1 MRFADTAPRRVRR
14 WITSATAMTT
24 LAGCALFG
32 DAPDPS
38 KQPAAGMG
46 KASVTATAKAP
57 DAPAKAPAVQAAQ
70 TKPAQ
75 AAGGYAKPAERVTE
89 PVAAPPPKPAL
100 PPIAPA
106 VQRAYDAAREALK
119 AGRTAEA
126 ERGFVALTQSNP
138 ELAGPFANLALVLR
152 GAGKH
157 QEAAAQLE
165 RAVKLSPQR
174 ADLYNQLGV
183 TYRFAGDFGKARAA
197 YEQAISLDAN
207 YAPAV
212 LNLGILHDLYLWD
225 GERAAELYD
234 RYLQLAGDDANV
246 KRWVSDLKNRSR
258 KAASAPKEQG

>member
-1 MRFADTAPRRVRR
+1 MRSADAALRRLLARTASIASV
-14 WITSATAMTT
+14 TA
-24 LAGCALFG
+24 LAGCATFSNPP
-32 DAPDPS
+32 ATP

-46 KASVTATAKAP
+46 KAAVTAAAAKP
-57 DAPAKAPAVQAAQ
+57 QAGQQAQ
-70 TKPAQ
+70 
-75 AAGGYAKPAERVTE
+75 AKPAEAKPGAAKLAERVAE
-89 PVAAPPPKPAL
+89 AAAAPPQPAL

-119 AGRTAEA
+119 AGRMAEA
-126 ERGFVALTQSNP
+126 ERGFVALTKSNP

-152 GAGKH
+152 RAGKH
-157 QEAAAQLE
+157 QEAAAHLE
-165 RAVKLSPQR
+165 KAVQLSPRR

-183 TYRFAGDFGKARAA
+183 TYRFAGDFVKARAA
-197 YEQAISLDAN
+197 YEQALALDAN

-258 KAASAPKEQG
+258 KAAAAPKEQG

>member
-1 MRFADTAPRRVRR
+1 MRFADTALRRVLA
-14 WITSATAMTT
+14 WVTSILTVTA
-24 LAGCALFG
+24 LAGCAVFS
-32 DAPDPS
+32 DPPATP
-38 KQPAAGMG
+38 KQPPAGMG
-46 KASVTATAKAP
+46 KAAATAASATPKA
-57 DAPAKAPAVQAAQ
+57 V
-70 TKPAQ
+70 TPAQ
-75 AAGGYAKPAERVTE
+75 AKPADAKPLYAKPAERAIE
-89 PVAAPPPKPAL
+89 PATAAPKPAL

-126 ERGFVALTQSNP
+126 ERGFVALTKSNP

-165 RAVKLSPQR
+165 RAVQLSPQR
-174 ADLYNQLGV
+174 ADLHNQLGV

-197 YEQAISLDAN
+197 YEQALALDAN

-246 KRWVSDLKNRSR
+246 KRWLSDLKNRSR
-258 KAASAPKEQG
+258 KAATAPKEQG